1 MSFTQEKG
9 LNIGENFKNQKI
21 VFPHI
26 TPKQKTTKCD
36 GCDKKCEYGYVKLT
50 GEKYLPK
57 LGEVFVT
64 AYYNESGDRVVL
76 FPDKISPEMA
86 RAEAEK
92 IARVCEHNRARVK

>member
-1 MSFTQEKG
+1 MTKEINVLWLSSVKG
-9 LNIGENFKNQKI
+9 FYMNNCN
-21 VFPHI
+21 
-26 TPKQKTTKCD
+26 

>member
-1 MSFTQEKG
+1 MVVLAKG
-9 LNIGENFKNQKI
+9 FYMNNCN
-21 VFPHI
+21 
-26 TPKQKTTKCD
+26 

>member
-1 MSFTQEKG
+1 MKKTQWFDKRNKCVMVVLAKG
-9 LNIGENFKNQKI
+9 FYMNNCN
-21 VFPHI
+21 
-26 TPKQKTTKCD
+26 